1 MPSAWH
7 VSNQFINTGEFVAKL
22 VDELFSFPHL
32 LAQWARL
39 QSFNPA
45 DGSIAKRLPTQDS
58 RINEAQW
65 TKIFPQSRFA
75 FANRES
81 PDPPT

>member
-22 VDELFSFPHL
+22 FDELFSFPHL

-39 QSFNPA
+39 QSFNLA
-45 DGSIAKRLPTQDS
+45 DGSIAKRLITQDS

-65 TKIFPQSRFA
+65 TKIVPQSRFA
-75 FANRES
+75 FANIEC
-81 PDPPT
+81 PDLPT